1 MNCFLTGSNGFIG
14 RRLVEELSA
23 GGNKVKCLVRSPD
36 KFRALS
42 SLPGVTPVVGD
53 LDAVD
58 ALDEALPGCD
68 TVFHLAAY
76 AKPWSKDRS
85 LPYRI
90 NVAGTENVLKA
101 ALKAGVRRFVFTSS
115 AAVIGPSPG
124 TDPIDESFPRTVPW
138 FNEYEETKAAAGEL
152 VRSYNRDGMEC
163 VIVNPTRVY
172 GPGPINESNSVTKMI
187 SLYARGRWRIIPGDG
202 KSVGNYVMVDDV
214 VRGHILAS
222 QKGRPGEQYILGG
235 ENLTF
240 DRFFETLATLTGRRL
255 WLVRVPVSLMSAVAG
270 VMEWQASFTGI
281 PPLITPPW
289 IKKYLCHWSLSSGKA
304 EAELGYHPVSFADG
318 ARTTLEWL
326 GESITSCFKG

>member
-1 MNCFLTGSNGFIG
+1 
-14 RRLVEELSA
+14 
-23 GGNKVKCLVRSPD
+23 
-36 KFRALS
+36 
-42 SLPGVTPVVGD
+42 
-53 LDAVD
+53 
-58 ALDEALPGCD
+58 
-68 TVFHLAAY
+68 
-76 AKPWSKDRS
+76 
-85 LPYRI
+85 
-90 NVAGTENVLKA
+90 
-101 ALKAGVRRFVFTSS
+101 
-115 AAVIGPSPG
+115 
-124 TDPIDESFPRTVPW
+124 
-138 FNEYEETKAAAGEL
+138 
-152 VRSYNRDGMEC
+152 
-163 VIVNPTRVY
+163 
-172 GPGPINESNSVTKMI
+172 
-187 SLYARGRWRIIPGDG
+187 
-202 KSVGNYVMVDDV
+202 MVDDV